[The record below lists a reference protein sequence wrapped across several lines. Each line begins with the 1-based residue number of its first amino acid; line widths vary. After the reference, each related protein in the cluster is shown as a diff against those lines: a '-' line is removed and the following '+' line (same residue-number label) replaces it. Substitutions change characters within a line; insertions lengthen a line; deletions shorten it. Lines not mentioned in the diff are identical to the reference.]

1 MSCPQGLVLLVNDKY
16 ELTVKKHLFYVLW
29 MVVLQSYQS
38 PGQDYYYNDRYYE
51 RPILIEGGMIL
62 GGINCLTDLGGGQGA
77 GKRYFKD
84 LNLPNTNYCIGIH
97 LGLTY
102 EYSMAIR
109 LMAITG
115 KICGY
120 DSIIRED
127 ATVALLR
134 RERNLS
140 FQSNITEVSVAA
152 EFYLLGTAKAS
163 PERKRPMIAPF
174 ICAGIGVFHFDPQ
187 ASLNGKWYSL
197 HSFDTEGE
205 GFPSY
210 PDRKPYSLTQLN
222 YQAGVG
228 FRYEVSA
235 LLHLRFEII
244 YRVLRT
250 DYLDDV
256 STNYV
261 DPKFFEIYLPPEKA
275 FIARQLADR
284 RIHGGANQR
293 VAIGE
298 KRGDSKNMDSYF
310 TCMARFGYILNRIKA
325 H

>member
-1 MSCPQGLVLLVNDKY
+1 M
-16 ELTVKKHLFYVLW
+16 KKHLFYVLW

-51 RPILIEGGMIL
+51 QPVLIEGGVSA
-62 GGINCLTDLGGGQGA
+62 GGINCLTDLGGGPGT

-84 LNLPNTNYCIGIH
+84 LNLPNTKSCIGIH

-102 EYSMAIR
+102 GYSMAIR

-115 KICGY
+115 KICAY
-120 DSIIRED
+120 DSILRED
-127 ATVALLR
+127 GTVAMFR
-134 RERNLS
+134 RQRNLS
-140 FQSNITEVSVAA
+140 FQSNIAEVSVAA
-152 EFYLLGTAKAS
+152 EFYLPGVARAS
-163 PERKRPMIAPF
+163 PERQRRMITPF
-174 ICAGIGVFHFDPQ
+174 ACVGIGVFHFDPR
-187 ASLNGKWYSL
+187 ARLNGKWYSL
-197 HSFDTEGE
+197 HSFHTEGE
-205 GFPSY
+205 GFLSY

-222 YQAGVG
+222 YQAGIG
-228 FRYEVSA
+228 LRYEVSA
-235 LLHLRFEII
+235 LLHLRIEII
-244 YRVLRT
+244 HRVLKT

-261 DPKFFEIYLPPEKA
+261 DPRFFEIYLPPEKA
-275 FIARQLADR
+275 LIAKQLADK
-284 RIHGGANQR
+284 RIPGATNQR

-310 TCMARFGYILNRIKA
+310 TCMVRLGYILNRIKA